1 VESSIYETRALIVSK
16 SNALPN
22 LVCGKFGELLLGKL
36 FLKVDNNAGAYYE
49 DQSTDPFG
57 CS

>member
-1 VESSIYETRALIVSK
+1 MTNDLTVS
-16 SNALPN
+16 
-22 LVCGKFGELLLGKL
+22 GKFGELLLGKL
-36 FLKVDNNAGAYYE
+36 SLKVDNNAGAYYE